1 MRIVELRS
9 DTFTMPTEEML
20 EAIRHAELGNDGYGE
35 DPTVNRLEDMAAE
48 IMGKEDALLVTSGT
62 QGNLVSLLAHTSP
75 GEEVILGKYSHI
87 FMYEVG
93 SLAFFGGFMANTLN
107 DRSGWLKAEDVEEA
121 IRPQGIFFPRTSL
134 VCVENTHMMAGGV
147 IVKPERRGY
156 P

>member
-20 EAIRHAELGNDGYGE
+20 EAIRYAELGNDGCGE

-93 SLAFFGGFMANTLN
+93 SLAFFAGLMANTLN
-107 DRSGWLKAEDVEEA
+107 DRLGWLKAEDVEEA
-121 IRPQGIFFPRTSL
+121 IRP
-134 VCVENTHMMAGGV
+134 
-147 IVKPERRGY
+147 
-156 P
+156 